1 MNSSSWK
8 LAPLFSPFSA
18 FISGYYLGSLLCKLQ
33 TKLVLNKSLFTFRNL
48 NEKRSW
54 LKINLAWNLRDGKA
68 LDIDTVH
75 LKVHSS
81 TKL

>member
-1 MNSSSWK
+1 MQIADKTRS
-8 LAPLFSPFSA
+8 
-18 FISGYYLGSLLCKLQ
+18 
-33 TKLVLNKSLFTFRNL
+33 NKSLFTFRNL

-68 LDIDTVH
+68 LDTDTVH
-75 LKVHSS
+75 LKVHSF